1 MSGSTGSA
9 ADQAARLLVALDLAG
24 VFVFALEGA
33 LAAMAAELDLLGVM
47 VLAFATALAG
57 GVIRDL
63 LIGAVPP
70 MAIRDWHY
78 SVVAF
83 VAAGLAFVL
92 HGLVAQVPGT
102 ALMVLDAAGLSLFAM
117 AGTEKALDYG
127 IHQFIA
133 MMMGAITGVGGGV
146 VRDLLLA
153 QVPAVLRTDVYATAA
168 LAGSV
173 VMIGSRKVSMSP
185 RMAAVL
191 GGICCFVLR
200 VVSVWQHWNLP
211 RVSERA
217 LGH

>member
-1 MSGSTGSA
+1 MPASTGSA
-9 ADQAARLLVALDLAG
+9 ADQSARLLVVLDLAG

-33 LAAMAAELDLLGVM
+33 LAAMAAGLDLLGVM

-63 LIGAVPP
+63 LIGSVPP

-83 VAAGLAFVL
+83 VAAGLALVL
-92 HGLVAQVPGT
+92 HALVEHVPAM

-117 AGTEKALDYG
+117 AGTEKALDHG
-127 IHQFIA
+127 THPFIA
-133 MMMGAITGVGGGV
+133 ILMGAITGVGGGV

-168 LAGSV
+168 LAGAA
-173 VMIGSRKVSMSP
+173 VMIVSRKLSVSP
-185 RMAAVL
+185 RLAAAL
-191 GGICCFVLR
+191 GGVSCFVIR
-200 VVSVWQHWNLP
+200 VVSVWQQWNLP
-211 RVSERA
+211 RVSAHA

>member
-1 MSGSTGSA
+1 MPASTGSA
-9 ADQAARLLVALDLAG
+9 VDQSARLLVVLDLAG

-33 LAAMAAELDLLGVM
+33 LAAMAAGLDFLGVM

-63 LIGAVPP
+63 LIGSVPP

-83 VAAGLAFVL
+83 VAAGLALVL
-92 HGLVAQVPGT
+92 HELVEHVPAMT
-102 ALMVLDAAGLSLFAM
+102 LMVLDAAGLSLFAM
-117 AGTEKALDYG
+117 AGTEKAVDHG
-127 IHQFIA
+127 IHPFIA
-133 MMMGAITGVGGGV
+133 ILMGAITGVGGGV

-168 LAGSV
+168 LAGAA
-173 VMIGSRKVSMSP
+173 VMIVSRKLSVSP
-185 RMAAVL
+185 RLAAVL
-191 GGICCFVLR
+191 GCASCFVIR
-200 VVSVWQHWNLP
+200 VLSVWQQWNLP
-211 RVSERA
+211 RVSAHA

>member
-1 MSGSTGSA
+1 MPASNGSA
-9 ADQAARLLVALDLAG
+9 VDQSAGLLVVLDLAG

-33 LAAMAAELDLLGVM
+33 LAAMAAGLDLLGVM

-63 LIGAVPP
+63 LIGSIPP
-70 MAIRDWHY
+70 MAIRDWRY

-92 HGLVAQVPGT
+92 HEVVEHVPAM
-102 ALMVLDAAGLSLFAM
+102 ALMTLDAAGLSLFAM
-117 AGTEKALDYG
+117 AGTEKALDRG
-127 IHQFIA
+127 IHPFIA
-133 MMMGAITGVGGGV
+133 ILMGAITGVGGGV
-146 VRDLLLA
+146 IRDLLLV

-168 LAGSV
+168 LAGAA
-173 VMIGSRKVSMSP
+173 VMIASRKLSVSP
-185 RMAAVL
+185 RLAATL
-191 GGICCFVLR
+191 GGVSCFVIR

-211 RVSERA
+211 RVSADA